1 MKNDAVLEEMW
12 QIKRE
17 LSAADVSWDE
27 YAKALFQF
35 QDMERAQ
42 GVRFLA

>member
-17 LSAADVSWDE
+17 LSAVDVSWEE
-27 YAKALFQF
+27 YAKALF
-35 QDMERAQ
+35 
-42 GVRFLA
+42 